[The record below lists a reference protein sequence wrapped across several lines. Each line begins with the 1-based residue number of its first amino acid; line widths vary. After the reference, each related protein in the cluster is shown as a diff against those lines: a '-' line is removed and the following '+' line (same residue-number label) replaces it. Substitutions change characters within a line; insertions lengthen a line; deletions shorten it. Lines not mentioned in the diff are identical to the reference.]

1 LCLHRLPGQYL
12 DLESG
17 LSYNRFRYYSSS
29 LGRFIISDPIGLR
42 GGINTYIYVFNNPL
56 YWIDLFGL
64 NGNWNITGGQDG
76 TRGDGG
82 GEMTFTC
89 TCDNGDQ
96 VATVTRDKNPD
107 TDSDGDGKNDD
118 PSKLLDDILKELD
131 KDYDP
136 DLFCGG

>member
-1 LCLHRLPGQYL
+1 
-12 DLESG
+12 
-17 LSYNRFRYYSSS
+17 
-29 LGRFIISDPIGLR
+29 
-42 GGINTYIYVFNNPL
+42 
-56 YWIDLFGL
+56 
-64 NGNWNITGGQDG
+64 
-76 TRGDGG
+76 
-82 GEMTFTC
+82 MTFTC